1 MLVSITY
8 KNYTD
13 SRDGTVY
20 PCVQMPDGKWW
31 FAKNLSYASENS
43 HTYNDDPIN
52 EAIYGRLYPW
62 DDLASACPP
71 GCHIPTDAEW
81 TALTTIIGEDTAS
94 TKLKA
99 NSSLWST
106 NIGTDDYD
114 FSVLPAG
121 TRPLVGTFIFLG
133 YYADFWTSS
142 EFDASRAWYRQFHY
156 TVPDVYRNHSDVANG
171 LSLRCIVDALTE
183 PTVIAPVI
191 TPAAGTYTDSVLV
204 SLSAADNT
212 SVHYTLDGSIPT
224 IASALYTSAFV
235 ITSSCLVQAIAL
247 LDSGT
252 ASTIASA
259 SYTIQPSHATITANV
274 LVCDLGSAA
283 VYGVEA
289 LVSVPVTDAER
300 AEGFTGTVQ
309 SDAVTGAFTLTV
321 PSTPTFSIDAPTTPI
336 YRKLTVTCVYDA
348 VAGVVG
354 NIAQSITVEVQPGT
368 TLVVPDFVFQVG
380 AIASESAGSTL
391 IASAATTPTSSP
403 YTGSLGLYPLFG
415 AEADDYYNLI
425 YGNTTLPGLPKGL
438 FWDVRAV
445 PVPFKPL
452 EETSFVVVVDAD
464 GVDTIF
470 RMHIYRETEPADSC
484 SDVIDFIP
492 DNEEYILNIRLGRGL
507 NLFDIYT
514 QKEDGT
520 WGRVY
525 SYSVTSTLYAALLH
539 GYATVICSYATQPL
553 AAFQQDLASPASS
566 LLASPL
572 ISFDKLLPGKANLF
586 RMAKQLVVD
595 AQMQGAGQTAG
606 VIGFGSALFQQT
618 PLLVKPLVTPDLDI
632 NATWLRPL
640 QTTGGTRNNLEY
652 HVWSISNKQARQAA
666 LIAWYAGNHSGTFTM
681 LESNDQLV
689 RVQDIASGTAVVET
703 HRFQNTDPNETS
715 VTESDDTE
723 TAETVARTYWE
734 MIVTSTMLFDGLG
747 IGSGDF
753 INWLREPAYVTFPG
767 LYDNGADPYF
777 DEGINFD
784 SDARIGWDREDT
796 SGDPDNSGFIG
807 VSVTGETNATRT
819 PGIGVG
825 VIDRSV
831 DEVTAVCAMS
841 ADFSLSAMTSA
852 MPAPRIY
859 PSAGTW
865 STPLSVSLAMPGN
878 FITTLP
884 VTFRYTVDGSDP
896 SATVGTLYNGPI
908 TLQHSCVVKAITLIA
923 DIGISA
929 IASNTFTVT
938 YPDPAGSGFLTFD
951 HVAST
956 FTWQETQQ

>member
-1 MLVSITY
+1 MTTTTVIKAIAVKPGYIDSNVSMSTYVMDAGDIVAPAILPAGGNFVGYSTVSITDVDS
-8 KNYTD
+8 TD
-13 SRDGTVY
+13 S
-20 PCVQMPDGKWW
+20 
-31 FAKNLSYASENS
+31 
-43 HTYNDDPIN
+43 
-52 EAIYGRLYPW
+52 
-62 DDLASACPP
+62 
-71 GCHIPTDAEW
+71 
-81 TALTTIIGEDTAS
+81 
-94 TKLKA
+94 
-99 NSSLWST
+99 
-106 NIGTDDYD
+106 
-114 FSVLPAG
+114 
-121 TRPLVGTFIFLG
+121 IF
-133 YYADFWTSS
+133 
-142 EFDASRAWYRQFHY
+142 
-156 TVPDVYRNHSDVANG
+156 
-171 LSLRCIVDALTE
+171 
-183 PTVIAPVI
+183 
-191 TPAAGTYTDSVLV
+191 
-204 SLSAADNT
+204 
-212 SVHYTLDGSIPT
+212 YTLDGSTPT
-224 IASALYTSAFV
+224 AQSTKYTSEFV
-235 ITSSCLVQAIAL
+235 ITSSCTVKAVAISVGGKVSQAT
-247 LDSGT
+247 T
-252 ASTIASA
+252 ATFTVSA
-259 SYTIQPSHATITANV
+259 GSAVVGANV
-274 LVCDLGSAA
+274 LVCDIGSAA

-289 LVSVPVTDAER
+289 TVSVDITDAER
-300 AEGFTGTVQ
+300 TNGFTGTTQ
-309 SDAVTGAFTLTV
+309 SDSVTGAFTLTV
-321 PSTPTFSIDAPTTPI
+321 PCDPTFDVSAPTTPI
-336 YRKLTVTCVYDA
+336 YSKRTITCVCNNDNI
-348 VAGVVG
+348 VG
-354 NIAQSITVEVQPGT
+354 SRTQSIVIEVLPST
-368 TLVVPDFVFQVG
+368 SVVIPDFVFQVG
-380 AIASESAGSTL
+380 VLSEAAS
-391 IASAATTPTSSP
+391 TSSNEAVIGNAVP
-403 YTGSLGLYPLFG
+403 YTGSLGMYPLFG

-452 EETSFVVVVDAD
+452 EATSFVVVVDTE
-464 GVDTIF
+464 GVNTVF

-539 GYATVICSYATQPL
+539 GYATVICGYATQPL
-553 AAFQQDLASPASS
+553 AAFQQELASPASS

-666 LIAWYAGNHSGTFTM
+666 LIAWYAGNHSGSFTV
-681 LESNDQLV
+681 LESNDQLL
-689 RVQDIASGTAVVET
+689 RIQDTSSGESVIET
-703 HRFQNTDPNETS
+703 IWFPNTDPNETS
-715 VTESDDTE
+715 VTEPDDTE

-796 SGDPDNSGFIG
+796 SGDPDKSGFIG
-807 VSVTGETNATRT
+807 VSVTGETNATRM

-896 SATVGTLYNGPI
+896 SATAGTAYSGPI
-908 TLQHSCVVKAITLIA
+908 TLQHGCTVKAVALLA
-923 DIGISA
+923 DVSLVSA
-929 IASNTFTVT
+929 IASSTFTVT
-938 YPDPAGSGFLTFD
+938 YPNPTGSGFLTFD
-951 HVAST
+951 QST
-956 FTWQETQQ
+956 SAFTWQ

>member
-1 MLVSITY
+1 MSITY
-8 KNYTD
+8 KNYID
-13 SRDGTVY
+13 SRDGTIY
-20 PCVQMPDGKWW
+20 PCVLMPDGKWW
-31 FAKNLSYASENS
+31 FAKNLSYATPNS
-43 HTYNDDPIN
+43 RTYNDDPSN
-52 EAIYGRLYPW
+52 EPIYGRLYSW
-62 DDLASACPP
+62 DDISNACPS
-71 GCHIPTDAEW
+71 GCHIPSETEW
-81 TALTTIIGEDTAS
+81 TALTTAIGEYVAN

-99 NSSLWST
+99 NSVLWHPNT
-106 NIGTDDYD
+106 GTDDYG

-121 TRPLVGTFIFLG
+121 SYSGEPYRMFLNLNN
-133 YYADFWTSS
+133 YAYFWSSS
-142 EFDASRAWYRQFHY
+142 ESDASLALDRFFNNLGIYNSAD
-156 TVPDVYRNHSDVANG
+156 PKSISI
-171 LSLRCIVDALTE
+171 SLRCIVDEVHTKIDP
-183 PTVIAPVI
+183 PTILPAP
-191 TPAAGTYTDSVLV
+191 GTYQGSV
-204 SLSAADNT
+204 A
-212 SVHYTLDGSIPT
+212 
-224 IASALYTSAFV
+224 
-235 ITSSCLVQAIAL
+235 
-247 LDSGT
+247 
-252 ASTIASA
+252 
-259 SYTIQPSHATITANV
+259 ATITTATIGATIYYTIDDSEPTSASQQYTSEFVVTQSCTVKAISIDGSGNVSQVTTAVFTISAGSATVSAKV

-289 LVSVPVTDAER
+289 PVSVDVTDAER
-300 AEGFTGTVQ
+300 AKGFTGTAQ
-309 SDAVTGAFTLTV
+309 SDSVTGAFVLTV
-321 PSTPTFSIDAPTTPI
+321 PCDPTFSADAPTTPV
-336 YRKLTVTCVYDA
+336 YSKRVVTCVYNSAD
-348 VAGVVG
+348 VVG
-354 NIAQSITVEVQPGT
+354 STAQSITIEVLPGT
-368 TLVVPDFVFQVG
+368 AVVIPDFVFQVG
-380 AIASESAGSTL
+380 TVQSTGTPNDIVTTGVIA
-391 IASAATTPTSSP
+391 SP
-403 YTGSLGLYPLFG
+403 YTGSLGMYPLFG

-452 EETSFVVVVDAD
+452 EATSFVVVVDTE
-464 GVDTIF
+464 GVNTVF

-539 GYATVICSYATQPL
+539 GYATVICGYATQPL
-553 AAFQQDLASPASS
+553 AAFQQELASPASS

-666 LIAWYAGNHSGTFTM
+666 LIAWYAGNHSGSFTV
-681 LESNDQLV
+681 LESNDQLL
-689 RVQDIASGTAVVET
+689 RIQDTSSGESVIET
-703 HRFQNTDPNETS
+703 IRFPNTDPNETS
-715 VTESDDTE
+715 VTEPDDTE

-734 MIVTSTMLFDGLG
+734 MVVTSTMLFDGLG

-841 ADFSLSAMTSA
+841 ADFSLYAMTSA

-896 SATVGTLYNGPI
+896 SVTAGIAYSGPI
-908 TLQHSCVVKAITLIA
+908 TLQHGCTVKAVALLA
-923 DIGISA
+923 DVSLVSA
-929 IASNTFTVT
+929 IASSTFTVT
-938 YPDPAGSGFLTFD
+938 YPNPTGSGFLTFD
-951 HVAST
+951 QST
-956 FTWQETQQ
+956 SAFTWQ